1 MKNLLRLLSLLTFT
15 GFILTS
21 CEGPMGPAG
30 ENGANG
36 KDGIAGID
44 ANQSCTLC
52 HDNSALIET
61 KYAQWSESVHATG
74 ENAAYANRTGCV
86 RCHTSQGFLEYV
98 AEGSDANISVPTDPQ
113 QINCYTCHKIHK
125 TWTDEDWALT
135 KPGAEAL
142 ILKYAGATVTYDKG
156 NSNQCVACHQARDV
170 SPAPVLDGPDFAI
183 TSSRIGVHHGPQSN
197 FLLGKIPFDVL
208 PGTALPTSNPHTGTA
223 GCVTCHMSTPYGY
236 MAGGHSWNMTYSAHG
251 GPETLNNTGCL
262 TSLCHTSATTVA
274 TLFASVQTDVEA
286 KLATLEAQLVAAG
299 IYDNDPTVE
308 LAKTGTFKANAV
320 LAYLNYDA
328 VVQDKSMG
336 VHNPQY
342 IRTLLDNSIAAMTT
356 LGYPPAK

>member
-1 MKNLLRLLSLLTFT
+1 MKNLIKLFLFMLATGLLLS
-15 GFILTS
+15 S

-30 ENGANG
+30 ADGANGAN
-36 KDGIAGID
+36 GIAGID

-98 AEGSDANISVPTDPQ
+98 AEGSDANISVPAEPQ

-135 KPGAEAL
+135 KPTSEPL

-170 SPAPVLDGPDFAI
+170 SPVPVADGADFAI
-183 TSSRIGVHHGPQSN
+183 TSSRLSVHHGPQSN
-197 FLLGKIPFDVL
+197 FLLGKIPFEL
-208 PGTALPTSNPHTGTA
+208 AGTAFPTSNPHTGTA

-236 MAGGHSWNMTYSAHG
+236 MAGGHSWKMTYSAHG

-262 TSLCHTSATTVA
+262 TSNCHTSATTVA
-274 TLFASVQTDVEA
+274 TLFASVQTEVTT
-286 KLATLEAQLVAAG
+286 KLATLKAQLIAAG
-299 IYDNDPTVE
+299 VYDVSND

-356 LGYPPAK
+356 LGYPAGK